1 MNTVNDGNNDPINP
15 NHYKRV
21 YPFEIINITECMN
34 FNRGNAVKY
43 ITRAGFKTQET
54 EIEDIKKA
62 IWYLN
67 RELQRLTK

>member
-1 MNTVNDGNNDPINP
+1 MQNPTDGPNDPINP
-15 NHYKRV
+15 SHYKSA
-21 YPFEIINITECMN
+21 YPVEVITFTECMN

-43 ITRAGFKTQET
+43 IARAGIKAKET
-54 EIEDIKKA
+54 EVEDLKKA